1 MIIDSIALTNFRV
14 FRGFNSIKLTPEDKE
29 HPVILIGALNGGGK
43 TTLLDALKLVL
54 YGKLANCSKKSKQSY
69 PDFIAECINDQT
81 PKDVGCTITMCFR
94 TYLDGVEESYK
105 ISRSW
110 KFEGKSLSEKFKVE
124 VNHRENSVLE
134 KSWDE
139 FVDSFIP
146 VRLSHLFF
154 FDGEKIEEFATPESA
169 KELLAQGIH
178 SLLGIDTVSQLE
190 KDLEV
195 VVRKK
200 QSLSQRS
207 DQQREALNQHWKTV
221 SALNEQKTKSRDE
234 LNVAEAAL
242 VELKEKLERADA
254 EFRKFGGEAYQ
265 EKSQYEHIIAA
276 AKNELAQQEKKAEDF
291 AAGLLPF
298 ALLRSDVQELIRQAE
313 SEEDAKRYAQFES
326 SVLQIEKL
334 VRAEI
339 EGVLT
344 AEQKDLFSAA
354 FKKAIDTVY
363 NKEDA
368 DAPLLNIASSTT
380 FDLLK
385 GLPESLARENE
396 LLGDF
401 LQTASETLLQLET
414 YQRKLENIPADD
426 IIAPLLAKTQKLQDR
441 ISQQE
446 MTVATLKEIYR
457 RDENAFSA
465 EKTSF
470 IKELEA
476 EIDDDLAK
484 QDDIRLIQRS
494 KDIAIL
500 LEKFRNAM
508 LEKYI
513 GRIESYIT
521 ESFRRLLHK
530 ESLVDVIRIDKSN
543 YEISLISKGG
553 LTVNPDKLSA
563 GERQLLGVS
572 MLWGLAKAAARP
584 LPSVVDTPLG
594 RLDSSHRENLI
605 ERYFP
610 DASHQVILLSTDE
623 EIYGDYYEK
632 LKPFISRSYTVV
644 YDDKTRSSK
653 ANPGYQFSAKSEV
666 K

>member
-14 FRGFNSIKLTPEDKE
+14 FRGFHSIKLTPEDKE
-29 HPVILIGALNGGGK
+29 RPIILIGALNGGGK

-54 YGKLANCSKKSKQSY
+54 YGKMANCSKKSKQSY
-69 PDFIAECINDQT
+69 QDFIAECINDQT
-81 PKDVGCTITMCFR
+81 PKNVGCTITMCFR

-124 VNHRENSVLE
+124 VNHRENAVLE

-200 QSLSQRS
+200 QSLSQHS
-207 DQQREALNQHWKTV
+207 SQQRDSLNQHWKTV
-221 SALNEQKTKSRDE
+221 STLNDQKNQSRDE

-242 VELKEKLERADA
+242 SELKEKLERADA
-254 EFRKFGGEAYQ
+254 DFRKFGGEAYQ
-265 EKSQYEHIIAA
+265 EKSQYEHIIAT

-298 ALLRSDVQELIRQAE
+298 ALLHNDVQELILQAE
-313 SEEDAKRYAQFES
+313 REEDTKRYIQFEAS
-326 SVLQIEKL
+326 ARQIEKL
-334 VRAEI
+334 VEKEI
-339 EGVLT
+339 ESALSV
-344 AEQKDLFSAA
+344 EQNTLFKEA
-354 FKKAIDTVY
+354 FQKAIATVY
-363 NKEDA
+363 NKSTSSE
-368 DAPLLNIASSTT
+368 PLLNIASSTT

-385 GLPESLARENE
+385 SLPDSLSRESDLLA
-396 LLGDF
+396 DF
-401 LQTASETLLQLET
+401 LETATETLLQLET

-426 IIAPLLAKTQKLQDR
+426 IIAPLLEKTQKLQTR

-446 MTVATLKEIYR
+446 TTVATLKEIHR
-457 RDENAFSA
+457 RNENAFLS
-465 EKTSF
+465 EKSSF
-470 IKELEA
+470 IKELES

-484 QDDIRLIQRS
+484 QDDIRLIQRA
-494 KDIAIL
+494 KDISSL
-500 LEKFRNAM
+500 LSEFRCAM
-508 LEKYI
+508 LKKYV
-513 GRIESYIT
+513 GRIENYIT
-521 ESFRRLLHK
+521 ESFRCLLHK
-530 ESLVDVIRIDKSN
+530 ESLVDVIHINQDN

-632 LKPFISRSYTVV
+632 IKPFVSRSYTIV
-644 YDDKTRSSK
+644 YDDKSRRSK
-653 ANPGYQFSAKSEV
+653 AVEGYQFNAEREV

>member
-14 FRGFNSIKLTPEDKE
+14 FRGFHSIKLTPEDKE
-29 HPVILIGALNGGGK
+29 RPVILIGALNGGGK

-69 PDFIAECINDQT
+69 QDFIAECINDET
-81 PKDVGCTITMCFR
+81 PKNVGCMITMCFR

-124 VNHRENSVLE
+124 VNHRENAVLE

-207 DQQREALNQHWKTV
+207 NQQRDALNQHWKTV
-221 SALNEQKTKSRDE
+221 SSLNDQKTKSRNE

-242 VELKEKLERADA
+242 TELKERLDRADA

-265 EKSQYEHIIAA
+265 EKSQYEHIIAT

-298 ALLRSDVQELIRQAE
+298 ALLLNDIQALIQQADD
-313 SEEDAKRYAQFES
+313 EEDAKRYAQFET

-334 VRAEI
+334 VEAEI
-339 EGVLT
+339 VCALS
-344 AEQKDLFSAA
+344 AEQNALFKSA
-354 FKKAIDTVY
+354 FKKAVDTVY
-363 NKEDA
+363 CKGNTTK
-368 DAPLLNIASSTT
+368 PLLNIASSTT

-385 GLPESLARENE
+385 GLPENIARESD
-396 LLGDF
+396 LLSDF
-401 LQTASETLLQLET
+401 LQTATGTLLQLET

-426 IIAPLLAKTQKLQDR
+426 IIAPLLEKTQKLQER
-441 ISQQE
+441 ISKQE
-446 MTVATLKEIYR
+446 TTVATLKEIYR
-457 RDENAFSA
+457 RDENAFLS
-465 EKTSF
+465 EKSSF

-476 EIDDDLAK
+476 EIDDDLTK
-484 QDDIRLIQRS
+484 QDDIRLIQRA
-494 KDIAIL
+494 KDIAVL
-500 LEKFRNAM
+500 LGEFRNAM
-508 LEKYI
+508 LKKYV
-513 GRIESYIT
+513 GRIEAYIT

-530 ESLVDVIRIDKSN
+530 ESLVDIIKINQDN

-553 LTVNPDKLSA
+553 LIVNPDKLSA

-632 LKPFISRSYTVV
+632 IKPFVSRSYTIV

-653 ANPGYQFSAKSEV
+653 AVPGYQFNAGSEV

>member
-29 HPVILIGALNGGGK
+29 HPVVLIGALNGGGK

-54 YGKLANCSKKSKQSY
+54 YGKMANCSKKSKQSY
-69 PDFIAECINDQT
+69 QDFIAECINDQT

-207 DQQREALNQHWKTV
+207 DQQRDALNRHWKTV
-221 SALNEQKTKSRDE
+221 SALNEQKNKSRNE
-234 LNVAEAAL
+234 LNEAEA
-242 VELKEKLERADA
+242 ELSELRAKLDRADS
-254 EFRKFGGEAYQ
+254 EFKKFGGEAYQ

-276 AKNELAQQEKKAEDF
+276 AKNELAQQEKKAEEF

-298 ALLRSDVQELIRQAE
+298 ALLSSDVQALIRQAE
-313 SEEDAKRYAQFES
+313 SEEDAKRYVQFES

-334 VRAEI
+334 VQTEI
-339 EGVLT
+339 EASLSP
-344 AEQKDLFSAA
+344 EQNILFKEA
-354 FKKAIDTVY
+354 FKKAVETVY
-363 NKEDA
+363 NRDNA
-368 DAPLLNIASSTT
+368 AAPILNIASSTT

-385 GLPESLARENE
+385 GLPENLARERD
-396 LLGDF
+396 LLSDF
-401 LQTASETLLQLET
+401 LQTATETLLQLET

-426 IIAPLLAKTQKLQDR
+426 IITPLLEKTQRLQAR

-446 MTVATLKEIYR
+446 MTVAALKEIHR
-457 RDENAFSA
+457 RDENAFMI
-465 EKTSF
+465 EKSSF

-494 KDIAIL
+494 KDIAVL
-500 LEKFRNAM
+500 LGKFRSAM
-508 LEKYI
+508 LEKYV
-513 GRIESYIT
+513 GRIEAYIT
-521 ESFRRLLHK
+521 ESFKRLLHK

-553 LTVNPDKLSA
+553 LIVNPDKLSA

-632 LKPFISRSYTVV
+632 IKPFVSRSYTIV
-644 YDDKTRSSK
+644 YDDKARSSK
-653 ANPGYQFSAKSEV
+653 AVPGYMFSTRSEV